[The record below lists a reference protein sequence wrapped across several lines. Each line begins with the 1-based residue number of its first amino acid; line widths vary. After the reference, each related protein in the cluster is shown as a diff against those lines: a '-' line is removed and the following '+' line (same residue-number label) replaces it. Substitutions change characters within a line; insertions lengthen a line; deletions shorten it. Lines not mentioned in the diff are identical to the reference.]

1 MLNLFWPGDLDPG
14 NFPFPLTF
22 GASVNVDQYVY
33 KGVITDLAK
42 QKKMKNLENS
52 LIYGIFCSKT
62 IFFQNLRVFLS
73 NF

>member
-42 QKKMKNLENS
+42 QKKKGKIL
-52 LIYGIFCSKT
+52 KT
-62 IFFQNLRVFLS
+62 R
-73 NF
+73 